1 MSYRSIKRR
10 NKQNKHLEL
19 FLTIF
24 ILQLIEWYEDID
36 EIIDNNEDIDT
47 LVFNFNRLHEH
58 MQKADQLLYYSS
70 AFINKEIYYY
80 FYFKNLDF
88 MVHGLA
94 SSTNYVAPFLED
106 GKLDEVEIAI
116 LEWVK
121 QDLENIR
128 QGLYSEETRQ
138 EDPKISIDKFNEIT
152 TAVIMK
158 DYSDMEN
165 RYQYEQRR
173 AEKNK

>member
-1 MSYRSIKRR
+1 M
-10 NKQNKHLEL
+10 EL

-80 FYFKNLDF
+80 FYFKNLEF
-88 MVHGLA
+88 YGSWISVIHKLC
-94 SSTNYVAPFLED
+94 SPIFRRW
-106 GKLDEVEIAI
+106 KLDEVEIAI